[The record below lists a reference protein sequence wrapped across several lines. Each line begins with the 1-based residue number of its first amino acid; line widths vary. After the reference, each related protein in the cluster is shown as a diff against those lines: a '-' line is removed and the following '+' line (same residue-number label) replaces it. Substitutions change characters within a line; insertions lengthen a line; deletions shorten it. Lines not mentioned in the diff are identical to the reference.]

1 MTIYASL
8 CAHCLYLEWMK
19 KCRKYV
25 SMLKIVTKSGWER
38 DVTYS
43 HRKYAMECFWNLSLL
58 LKG

>member
-8 CAHCLYLEWMK
+8 CAHCPYLEWMK

-38 DVTYS
+38 DVKICHGMFLETS
-43 HRKYAMECFWNLSLL
+43 TP
-58 LKG
+58 LKISC